1 LPNKSRYCYISIT
14 KKRRYPSRHPE
25 GVISRFFFSENNS
38 LSTMDDLESFTL
50 LPLHLDPT
58 SKAISASSNS
68 RVLNEELKTLNE
80 LHKSLLTLESPIPPP
95 PVPVNPKR
103 SAQITKLRES
113 GNGEFRKGQH
123 AAAIRFYTLGL
134 DMAFKR
140 PLWEPSGLVRDEVA
154 GLYANRAQAH
164 MALQNWVEGAVDAD
178 CSVEAKKMGNAK
190 AWWRKGRCLLEMG
203 RLEEAKDWIG
213 RGLEVEGN
221 ESDLVGLLK
230 EVNEKLSRT

>member
-1 LPNKSRYCYISIT
+1 
-14 KKRRYPSRHPE
+14 
-25 GVISRFFFSENNS
+25 
-38 LSTMDDLESFTL
+38 MDDLDSFTL
-50 LPLHLDPT
+50 LPLHIEPT
-58 SKAISASSNS
+58 SKIISASSNS

-80 LHKSLLTLESPIPPP
+80 LHKSLLNLESPIPPP

-103 SAQITKLRES
+103 TAQITKLREA
-113 GNGEFRKGQH
+113 GNAEIRKGQP
-123 AAAIRFYTLGL
+123 ASAIRFYTLGL

-213 RGLEVEGN
+213 RGLEVEGS
-221 ESDLVGLLK
+221 EAELVALLK
-230 EVNEKLSRT
+230 EVNGKISKT